1 MKDRLRSSS
10 RLATLALS
18 AMLLA
23 SSSTQLGCAA
33 LYPELATRIDKVAEG
48 QKLDPPPPDGLR
60 WLQFE
65 KGEVPPTTRDGR
77 KWGRGVQDGL
87 PDPVAKLFVNDVE
100 VLKTDPAPKTVN
112 PTYEKS
118 KHGNFP
124 LAVGDKIR
132 LELWDSD
139 PLYNRPIG
147 TGSARVTNEML
158 TDGQYTAR
166 FDMGGQ
172 LTVHLKPAKA
182 VWGLGLWY
190 EVRNKSAG
198 ITRVLGNSP
207 ATRAGLKKGDEIIAI
222 GPTNVTEMT
231 TDEVRSAM
239 NAPPIEGLALTVRHA
254 DGVTLHAKV
263 KQGPIYATFEEY
275 GPVD

>member
-1 MKDRLRSSS
+1 VKDRLRSSS
-10 RLATLALS
+10 SLAALAPR

-23 SSSTQLGCAA
+23 ALFAPAGCAA
-33 LYPELATRIDKVAEG
+33 IYPELGTRIDKVAAD

-77 KWGRGVQDGL
+77 KWGRGIQDGL
-87 PDPVAKLFVNDVE
+87 PDPVAKLFVNEVE
-100 VLKTDPAPKTVN
+100 VLKTDPAPKTIN
-112 PTYEKS
+112 PSYEGS
-118 KHGNFP
+118 KHGNFA

-139 PLYNRPIG
+139 PLNNRPIG
-147 TGSARVTNEML
+147 TGSARVTPEML
-158 TDGQYTAR
+158 ADGQYTAR

-172 LTVHLKPAKA
+172 LTLSIKPAKA

-190 EVRNKSAG
+190 EVRGKSAG

-207 ATRAGLKKGDEIIAI
+207 ATRAGLKKGDEIVAI
-222 GPTNVTEMT
+222 GPTQVSDMT

-239 NAPPIEGLALTVRHA
+239 NAPPFDGLALTVRHA
-254 DGVTLHAKV
+254 DGATLDAKV
-263 KQGPIYATFEEY
+263 KQGPIYATFAEY